1 MKKTIVIISVFLIF
15 LLIFGFFGKK
25 EEEKKEI
32 ILPKGIIKG
41 KIDYLKIPEKKQ
53 EQIKRE
59 LKTKFVKKEKN
70 YKTSLIAIIIDDM
83 GTGREIE
90 KEILE
95 IKYPLTLS
103 FMPTNFSKSYNLGKN
118 FEILL
123 HQPMEPENPNI
134 SSGEKAITTRMT
146 PEEIKNQLRENLK
159 DVPLAVGVN
168 NHMGSLAT
176 SNKEVMLA
184 VLEVIKE
191 KNLFFV
197 DSKTS
202 KNSCG
207 YSLAKSLNI
216 PSLERDVFLDGKRD
230 KDYIREKFLLLQK
243 ISKEKGYAV
252 GIIHPHKESIA
263 VLKEVLPEIER
274 EGIKLVHISK
284 LVR

>member
-263 VLKEVLPEIER
+263 VLKEVLPEIEK